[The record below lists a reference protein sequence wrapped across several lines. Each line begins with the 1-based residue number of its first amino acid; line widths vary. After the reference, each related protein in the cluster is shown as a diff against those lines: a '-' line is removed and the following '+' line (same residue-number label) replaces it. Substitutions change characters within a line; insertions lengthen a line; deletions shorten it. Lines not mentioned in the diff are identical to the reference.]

1 MEISKELEDLMSSPS
16 DIKCTC
22 DALSDEHC
30 VLCRNRH
37 KLQGQ
42 AVMSYQKTTPLLAVE
57 GVCLSYDRPILK
69 DVNVKIRRIIRD
81 GMHTGRIVS
90 FLGPSGVGKTQLL
103 RILAGLQPASSGGVF
118 LNGDRLPVRAGL
130 VGLVSQ
136 QYILYNNRTVMG
148 NLMVAANQLDPKTA
162 VERCNKMLERFGLT
176 EHAHKYPLQ
185 LSGGQ
190 RQRIAVAQ
198 QLLCS
203 DHFLMMDEPT
213 ASLDPL
219 AKKKVC
225 QLVLDLANS
234 GDGITVII
242 VTHDIPFAV
251 SVSDTIWLMGRDR
264 DEAGQV
270 IPHGARIVDSYD
282 LIECGICWNPN
293 NGKHPAY
300 APLIQELQDRFD
312 TL

>member
-1 MEISKELEDLMSSPS
+1 MSTPS
-16 DIKCTC
+16 AIACSC
-22 DALSDEHC
+22 NPLADEHC
-30 VLCRNRH
+30 YVCRNRH

-42 AVMSYQKTTPLLAVE
+42 AVMPYEKTTPLLAVE
-57 GVCLSYDRPILK
+57 NVCIAYDRPILQN
-69 DVNVKIRRIIRD
+69 VNVKIRKIIRA
-81 GMHTGRIVS
+81 GTHTGRIVS
-90 FLGPSGVGKTQLL
+90 FLGPSGIGKTQLL
-103 RILAGLQPASSGGVF
+103 RTLAGLQTPNSGGVF
-118 LNGDRLPVRAGL
+118 LNGDRQPVRPGL

-148 NLMVAANQLDPKTA
+148 NLLVAAKQLNPKNA
-162 VERCNKMLERFGLT
+162 MERSLAMLERFGLT
-176 EHAHKYPLQ
+176 EHKNKYPLQ

-190 RQRIAVAQ
+190 RQRIAIAQ

-225 QLVLDLANS
+225 NLVMDLANS

-264 DEAGQV
+264 NEAGI
-270 IPHGARIVDSYD
+270 IPGARIIDSYD
-282 LIECGICWNPN
+282 LIECGLAWSKEPLL
-293 NGKHPAY
+293 HPAFN
-300 APLIQELQDRFD
+300 PLIQEINQRFD
-312 TL
+312 EL